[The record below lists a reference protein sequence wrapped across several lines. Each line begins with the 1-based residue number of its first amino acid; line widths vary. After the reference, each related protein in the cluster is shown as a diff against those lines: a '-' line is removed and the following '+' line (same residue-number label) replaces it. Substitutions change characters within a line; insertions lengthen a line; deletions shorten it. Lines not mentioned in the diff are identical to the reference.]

1 MTTKR
6 LAIVPGDGIGVD
18 VTREVVRALELLQ
31 RRGLPL
37 EWKSF
42 DYSADTWLK
51 TGVALPPGG
60 MAELGSFDAIFMGAF
75 GDPRVPDMAHAKA
88 ILLGARFELDLYVN
102 HRPTKLYHPS
112 LTPLKGIEKLDF
124 TIFRE
129 NTEGLYAGCG
139 GVFKK
144 GTADEVATQEEI
156 NTRKGVERIC
166 RQAFEYAKK
175 HGHTKV
181 LMADKNNV
189 LRFAGDLWMRSF
201 FELAEKYPGIEA
213 THMFVDALCM
223 QLVKKPQEFQVIV
236 TNNMFG
242 DIITDLAA
250 GLVGG
255 LGVAPSGNY
264 NPETGRA
271 MFEPV
276 HGSAPKY
283 AGKDVANPAGAFLS
297 AALML
302 EWVGFEK
309 AGRALE
315 SAVASAIAAGESA
328 KDLGGTLGTRAAA
341 DAVLQRLEKEEL

>member
-37 EWKSF
+37 AWRSF

-60 MAELGSFDAIFMGAF
+60 MAELGAHDAIFMGAF

-166 RQAFEYAKK
+166 RHAFEYAKT

-236 TNNMFG
+236 TGNMFG

-315 SAVASAIAAGESA
+315 SAVAAAIAAGETA
-328 KDLGGTLGTRAAA
+328 KDLGGTLGTKAAA
-341 DAVLQRLEKEEL
+341 DAVLKRLEKVEL

>member
-1 MTTKR
+1 
-6 LAIVPGDGIGVD
+6 
-18 VTREVVRALELLQ
+18 
-31 RRGLPL
+31 
-37 EWKSF
+37 
-42 DYSADTWLK
+42 
-51 TGVALPPGG
+51 
-60 MAELGSFDAIFMGAF
+60 
-75 GDPRVPDMAHAKA
+75 
-88 ILLGARFELDLYVN
+88 
-102 HRPTKLYHPS
+102 
-112 LTPLKGIEKLDF
+112 
-124 TIFRE
+124 
-129 NTEGLYAGCG
+129 
-139 GVFKK
+139 VFKK

-166 RQAFEYAKK
+166 RHAFEFAKK

-302 EWVGFEK
+302 EWVGFAK
-309 AGRALE
+309 AGKALE
-315 SAVASAIAAGESA
+315 SAVAASIAAGETA
-328 KDLGGTLGTRAAA
+328 KDLGGTLGTRAVA
-341 DAVLQRLEKEEL
+341 DAVLKRLERAEL